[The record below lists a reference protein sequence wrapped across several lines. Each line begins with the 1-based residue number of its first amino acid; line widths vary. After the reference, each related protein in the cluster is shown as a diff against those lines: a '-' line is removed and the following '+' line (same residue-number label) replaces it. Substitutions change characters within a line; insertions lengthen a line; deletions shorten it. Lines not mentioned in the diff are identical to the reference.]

1 MLRPCGDTIAIIR
14 TMAQPTP
21 NPAVAIDVLLED
33 PRFVIVAKPPGIVTE
48 PGLGH
53 LRDSLMNGAFA
64 RWGPALAK
72 LGEGRDHGLL
82 HRLDRDSSG
91 AIVIAFDAGAYDAI
105 RAQFEARTVR
115 KRYLAIVQGKP
126 PRGEGTIDVPL
137 EEVRRGDMKVSIADR
152 RGGVGKPAVTQWKT
166 LDAGR
171 GRSLLEVTIIT
182 GRLHQIRAHMA
193 EIGCPVVGDRVYRVD
208 LPPNTSALPR
218 GRAAPALALHAL
230 GLGFAHPETGVAVD
244 VTCPVPAQFAQIAA
258 DSGLTLPRAVR

>member
-1 MLRPCGDTIAIIR
+1 
-14 TMAQPTP
+14 MAQPTP
-21 NPAVAIDVLLED
+21 NPAVTIDVLLED

-152 RGGVGKPAVTQWKT
+152 RGGAPA
-166 LDAGR
+166 G
-171 GRSLLEVTIIT
+171 
-182 GRLHQIRAHMA
+182 
-193 EIGCPVVGDRVYRVD
+193 
-208 LPPNTSALPR
+208 SASTER
-218 GRAAPALALHAL
+218 QQAAPARS
-230 GLGFAHPETGVAVD
+230 ETSDRAQADGA
-244 VTCPVPAQFAQIAA
+244 PLPAA
-258 DSGLTLPRAVR
+258 R